1 MILLTYLSY
10 MIRILL
16 FTLFFSTSVF
26 AAATKSKDDSNAS
39 ASDQIIKLYDKA
51 YDLVYAEKFDKSLKL
66 LKKIADRDDLG
77 EMKADVYNLLGFS
90 YRKNDNPD
98 LDKAF
103 ESYKIALEAN
113 PEHAGA
119 HEYLG
124 ELYLKMGKKN
134 MAEEML
140 AKLETIAGTNSD
152 EYKKL
157 KKAIANS

>member
-1 MILLTYLSY
+1 
-10 MIRILL
+10 MIRIFL
-16 FTLFFSTSVF
+16 FTLLFSTSVF
-26 AAATKSKDDSNAS
+26 AAASKSSDDTSAS
-39 ASDQIIKLYDKA
+39 ASDQIKNLYDKA
-51 YDLVYAEKFDKSLKL
+51 YDLVYAEDFDKSLKL
-66 LKKIADRDDLG
+66 LKKIAKRNDLG
-77 EMKADVYNLLGFS
+77 DMKADVYNLLGFS

-103 ESYKIALEAN
+103 ESCKIALEAN

-124 ELYLKMGKKN
+124 ELYIKMGKKS

-140 AKLETIAGTNSD
+140 AKLEIIAGTGSD

>member
-1 MILLTYLSY
+1 
-10 MIRILL
+10 MIRIFIFTLL
-16 FTLFFSTSVF
+16 FSSSIF
-26 AAATKSKDDSNAS
+26 AASTESTDTSAS
-39 ASDQIIKLYDKA
+39 ASDQVNKLYEKA

-66 LKKIADRDDLG
+66 LKKIAKRDDLG

-124 ELYLKMGKKN
+124 ELYLKMGDKF

-140 AKLETIAGTNSD
+140 AKLETIAGTSSD

>member
-1 MILLTYLSY
+1 
-10 MIRILL
+10 MIRIFIFTLL
-16 FTLFFSTSVF
+16 FSSSIF
-26 AAATKSKDDSNAS
+26 AASTESTDTSAS
-39 ASDQIIKLYDKA
+39 ASDQVNKLYDKA
-51 YDLVYAEKFDKSLKL
+51 YELVYAEKFDKSLKL
-66 LKKIADRDDLG
+66 LKKIAKRDDLG

-124 ELYLKMGKKN
+124 ELYLKMGDKF

-140 AKLETIAGTNSD
+140 AKLETIAGTSSD

>member
-1 MILLTYLSY
+1 
-10 MIRILL
+10 MIRTLL
-16 FTLFFSTSVF
+16 FTLLFSTSVF
-26 AAATKSKDDSNAS
+26 AASTESSDTSAS
-39 ASDQIIKLYDKA
+39 ASDQIKNLYDKA

-66 LKKIADRDDLG
+66 LKKISKRNDLG

-124 ELYLKMGKKN
+124 ELYLKMGDKF
-134 MAEEML
+134 MAEKML
-140 AKLETIAGTNSD
+140 AKLETIAGTSSD

>member
-1 MILLTYLSY
+1 MTVLTYLIF
-10 MIRILL
+10 MIKIFI
-16 FTLFFSTSVF
+16 FTLLFSTSIL
-26 AAATKSKDDSNAS
+26 AASTESTDTSAS
-39 ASDQIIKLYDKA
+39 ASDQVNKLYDKA

-66 LKKIADRDDLG
+66 LKKIAKRNDLG

-124 ELYLKMGKKN
+124 ELYLKMGDKF
-134 MAEEML
+134 MAEKML
-140 AKLETIAGTNSD
+140 TKLETIVGTSSD

-157 KKAIANS
+157 KKAITNS

>member
-1 MILLTYLSY
+1 
-10 MIRILL
+10 MIRIFL
-16 FTLFFSTSVF
+16 FTLLFSTSVF
-26 AAATKSKDDSNAS
+26 AAASTSSDDTSAS
-39 ASDQIIKLYDKA
+39 ASDQIKNLYDKA
-51 YDLVYAEKFDKSLKL
+51 YDLVYAKEFDKSLKL
-66 LKKIADRDDLG
+66 LKKIAKRNDLG
-77 EMKADVYNLLGFS
+77 DMKADVYNLLGFS

-124 ELYLKMGKKN
+124 ELYIKMGKKS

-140 AKLETIAGTNSD
+140 AKLETIAGTGSD

>member
-1 MILLTYLSY
+1 
-10 MIRILL
+10 MIRILI
-16 FTLFFSTSVF
+16 FTLLFSTSIF
-26 AAATKSKDDSNAS
+26 AASTESTDTSAS
-39 ASDQIIKLYDKA
+39 ASDQVNKLYEKA

-66 LKKIADRDDLG
+66 LKKIAKRDDLG

-124 ELYLKMGKKN
+124 ELYLKMGDKF
-134 MAEEML
+134 MAEKML
-140 AKLETIAGTNSD
+140 AKLETIAGTSSD

-157 KKAIANS
+157 KRAIANS

>member
-1 MILLTYLSY
+1 
-10 MIRILL
+10 MIRIFI
-16 FTLFFSTSVF
+16 FTLLFSTSIF
-26 AAATKSKDDSNAS
+26 AASTESTDTNAS
-39 ASDQIIKLYDKA
+39 ASDQVIKLYDKA
-51 YDLVYAEKFDKSLKL
+51 YELVYAEKFDKSLKL
-66 LKKIADRDDLG
+66 LKKIAKRDDLG

-98 LDKAF
+98 LDKAL

-124 ELYLKMGKKN
+124 ELYLKMGDKF

-140 AKLETIAGTNSD
+140 SKLETIAGTSSD
-152 EYKKL
+152 EYKKQNQ
-157 KKAIANS
+157 K

>member
-1 MILLTYLSY
+1 

-16 FTLFFSTSVF
+16 FTLLFSTSVF
-26 AAATKSKDDSNAS
+26 AAATKSNDDTSAS
-39 ASDQIIKLYDKA
+39 ASDQIKNLYDKA
-51 YDLVYAEKFDKSLKL
+51 YDLVYAKDFDKSLKL
-66 LKKIADRDDLG
+66 LKKIAKRNDLG
-77 EMKADVYNLLGFS
+77 DMKADVYNLLGFS

-103 ESYKIALEAN
+103 ESYQIALEAN

-124 ELYLKMGKKN
+124 ELYIKMGKKS

-140 AKLETIAGTNSD
+140 AKLETIAGTGSD
-152 EYKKL
+152 EYKEL

>member
-1 MILLTYLSY
+1 
-10 MIRILL
+10 MIRIFI
-16 FTLFFSTSVF
+16 FTLLFSTSIF
-26 AAATKSKDDSNAS
+26 AASTESTDTNAS
-39 ASDQIIKLYDKA
+39 ASDQVNKLYDKA

-66 LKKIADRDDLG
+66 LKKIAKRNDLG

-124 ELYLKMGKKN
+124 ELYLKMGDKF
-134 MAEEML
+134 MAEKML
-140 AKLETIAGTNSD
+140 AKLETIAGTSSD

>member
-1 MILLTYLSY
+1 
-10 MIRILL
+10 MIRIFI
-16 FTLFFSTSVF
+16 FTLLFSTSVF
-26 AAATKSKDDSNAS
+26 AAASKSSDDTSAS
-39 ASDQIIKLYDKA
+39 ASDQIKNLYDKA
-51 YDLVYAEKFDKSLKL
+51 YDLVYAEDFDKSLKL
-66 LKKIADRDDLG
+66 LKKIAKRNDLG
-77 EMKADVYNLLGFS
+77 DMKADVYNLLGFS

-103 ESYKIALEAN
+103 ESYQIALEAN

-124 ELYLKMGKKN
+124 ELYIKMGKKS

-140 AKLETIAGTNSD
+140 AKLETIAGTSSD

-157 KKAIANS
+157 KKAISNS

>member
-1 MILLTYLSY
+1 
-10 MIRILL
+10 MIRILI
-16 FTLFFSTSVF
+16 FTLLFSTSIF
-26 AAATKSKDDSNAS
+26 AASTKSTDTSAS
-39 ASDQIIKLYDKA
+39 ASDQVNKLYDKA
-51 YDLVYAEKFDKSLKL
+51 YELVYAEKFDKSLKL
-66 LKKIADRDDLG
+66 LKKIAKRDDLG

-124 ELYLKMGKKN
+124 ELYLKMGDKF

-140 AKLETIAGTNSD
+140 AKLETIAGTSSD

>member
-1 MILLTYLSY
+1 
-10 MIRILL
+10 MIRIFL
-16 FTLFFSTSVF
+16 FTLLFSTSVF
-26 AAATKSKDDSNAS
+26 AAASKSSDDTSAS
-39 ASDQIIKLYDKA
+39 ASEQIQNLYDKA
-51 YDLVYAEKFDKSLKL
+51 YDLVYAKEFDKSLKL
-66 LKKIADRDDLG
+66 LKKIAKRDDLG
-77 EMKADVYNLLGFS
+77 IMKADVYNLLGFS

-103 ESYKIALEAN
+103 ESYQIALEAN

-124 ELYLKMGKKN
+124 ELYIKMGKKS
-134 MAEEML
+134 MAQEML
-140 AKLETIAGTNSD
+140 AKLEIISGTGSD

>member
-1 MILLTYLSY
+1 
-10 MIRILL
+10 MIRIFI
-16 FTLFFSTSVF
+16 FTILFSTSIF
-26 AAATKSKDDSNAS
+26 AASTESSDTNAS
-39 ASDQIIKLYDKA
+39 ASDQVNKLYDKA

-66 LKKIADRDDLG
+66 LKKIAKRDDLG

-90 YRKNDNPD
+90 YRKNDNPN

-124 ELYLKMGKKN
+124 ELYLKMGDKF
-134 MAEEML
+134 MAEKML
-140 AKLETIAGTNSD
+140 AKLETIAGTSSD

>member
-1 MILLTYLSY
+1 
-10 MIRILL
+10 MIRIFI
-16 FTLFFSTSVF
+16 FTLLFSTSIF
-26 AAATKSKDDSNAS
+26 AASTESTDTSAS
-39 ASDQIIKLYDKA
+39 ASDQVIKLYDKA

-66 LKKIADRDDLG
+66 LKKIAKRNDLG

-124 ELYLKMGKKN
+124 ELYLKLGDKF
-134 MAEEML
+134 MAEKML
-140 AKLETIAGTNSD
+140 TKLETIAGTSSD

>member
-1 MILLTYLSY
+1 
-10 MIRILL
+10 MIRILI
-16 FTLFFSTSVF
+16 FTLLFSTSIF
-26 AAATKSKDDSNAS
+26 AASTESTDTSAS
-39 ASDQIIKLYDKA
+39 ASDQVNKLYDKA

-66 LKKIADRDDLG
+66 LKKIAKRDDLG

-124 ELYLKMGKKN
+124 ELYLKMGDKF

-140 AKLETIAGTNSD
+140 AKLETIAGTSSD

>member
-1 MILLTYLSY
+1 
-10 MIRILL
+10 MIRIFL
-16 FTLFFSTSVF
+16 FTLLFSTSVF
-26 AAATKSKDDSNAS
+26 AAATSSNDDTSAS
-39 ASDQIIKLYDKA
+39 ASDQIQKLYDKA

-66 LKKIADRDDLG
+66 LIKIAKRNDLG
-77 EMKADVYNLLGFS
+77 NMKADVYNLLGFS
-90 YRKNDNPD
+90 YRKSDNPD

-103 ESYKIALEAN
+103 ESYNIALEAN

-124 ELYLKMGKKN
+124 ELYLKMGKKSK
-134 MAEEML
+134 AEEML
-140 AKLETIAGTNSD
+140 AKLETIVGTSSD

>member
-1 MILLTYLSY
+1 

-16 FTLFFSTSVF
+16 FTLLFSTSVF
-26 AAATKSKDDSNAS
+26 AAATKSNDDTSAS
-39 ASDQIIKLYDKA
+39 ASDQIKNLYDKA
-51 YDLVYAEKFDKSLKL
+51 YDLVYAKDFDKSLKL
-66 LKKIADRDDLG
+66 LKKIAKRNDLG
-77 EMKADVYNLLGFS
+77 DMKADVYNLLGFS

-103 ESYKIALEAN
+103 ESYQIALEAN

-124 ELYLKMGKKN
+124 ELYIKMGKKSK
-134 MAEEML
+134 AEEML
-140 AKLETIAGTNSD
+140 AKLETIAGTGSD

>member
-1 MILLTYLSY
+1 
-10 MIRILL
+10 MIRIFL
-16 FTLFFSTSVF
+16 FTLLFSTSVF
-26 AAATKSKDDSNAS
+26 AAASKSSDDTSAS
-39 ASDQIIKLYDKA
+39 ASDQIQNLYDKA
-51 YDLVYAEKFDKSLKL
+51 YDLVYAKEFDKSLKL
-66 LKKIADRDDLG
+66 LKKIAKRNDLG
-77 EMKADVYNLLGFS
+77 DMKADVYNLLGFS

-103 ESYKIALEAN
+103 ESYQIALEAN

-124 ELYLKMGKKN
+124 ELYIKMGKIS

-140 AKLETIAGTNSD
+140 AKLETIAGTGSD

>member
-1 MILLTYLSY
+1 
-10 MIRILL
+10 MIRIFI
-16 FTLFFSTSVF
+16 FTLLFSTSIF
-26 AAATKSKDDSNAS
+26 AASTESTDTNAS
-39 ASDQIIKLYDKA
+39 ASDQVNKLYDKA

-66 LKKIADRDDLG
+66 LKKIAKRNDLG

-124 ELYLKMGKKN
+124 ELYLKMGDKF

-140 AKLETIAGTNSD
+140 AKLETIAGTSSD

-157 KKAIANS
+157 KKAISNS

>member
-1 MILLTYLSY
+1 

-16 FTLFFSTSVF
+16 FTLLFSTSVF
-26 AAATKSKDDSNAS
+26 AAATKSNDDTSAS
-39 ASDQIIKLYDKA
+39 ASDQIKNLYDKA
-51 YDLVYAEKFDKSLKL
+51 YDLVYAEDFDKSLKL
-66 LKKIADRDDLG
+66 LKKIAKRNDLG
-77 EMKADVYNLLGFS
+77 DMKADVYNLLGFS

-103 ESYKIALEAN
+103 ESYQIALEAN

-124 ELYLKMGKKN
+124 ELYIKMGKKSK
-134 MAEEML
+134 AEEML

>member
-1 MILLTYLSY
+1 
-10 MIRILL
+10 MIRILI
-16 FTLFFSTSVF
+16 FTLLFSTSIF
-26 AAATKSKDDSNAS
+26 AASTESTDTSAS
-39 ASDQIIKLYDKA
+39 ASDQVNKLYDKA

-66 LKKIADRDDLG
+66 LKKIAKRDDLG

-124 ELYLKMGKKN
+124 ELYLKMGDKF
-134 MAEEML
+134 MAEKML
-140 AKLETIAGTNSD
+140 AKLETIAGTSSD

-157 KKAIANS
+157 KRAIANL

>member
-1 MILLTYLSY
+1 

-16 FTLFFSTSVF
+16 FTLLFSTSVF
-26 AAATKSKDDSNAS
+26 AAATKSNDDTSAS
-39 ASDQIIKLYDKA
+39 ASDQIKNLYDKA
-51 YDLVYAEKFDKSLKL
+51 YDLVYAEDFDKSLKL
-66 LKKIADRDDLG
+66 LKKIAKRNDLG
-77 EMKADVYNLLGFS
+77 DMKADVYNLLGFS

-124 ELYLKMGKKN
+124 ELYIKMGNKS

>member
-1 MILLTYLSY
+1 
-10 MIRILL
+10 MIRILI
-16 FTLFFSTSVF
+16 FTLLFSTSIF
-26 AAATKSKDDSNAS
+26 AASTESTDTSAS
-39 ASDQIIKLYDKA
+39 ASDQVNKLYDKA
-51 YDLVYAEKFDKSLKL
+51 YELVYAEKFDKSLKL
-66 LKKIADRDDLG
+66 LKKIAKRDDLG
-77 EMKADVYNLLGFS
+77 NMKADVYNLLGFS

-103 ESYKIALEAN
+103 ESYQIALEAN

-124 ELYLKMGKKN
+124 ELYIKMGKKS

-140 AKLETIAGTNSD
+140 AKLEIIAGTGSD

>member
-1 MILLTYLSY
+1 
-10 MIRILL
+10 MIRIFL
-16 FTLFFSTSVF
+16 FTLLFSTSVF
-26 AAATKSKDDSNAS
+26 AAASTSSDDTSAS
-39 ASDQIIKLYDKA
+39 ASDQIKNLYDKA
-51 YDLVYAEKFDKSLKL
+51 YDLVYAEEFDKSLKL
-66 LKKIADRDDLG
+66 LKKIAKRNDLG
-77 EMKADVYNLLGFS
+77 NMKADVYNLLGFS

-124 ELYLKMGKKN
+124 ELYIKMGKKS

-140 AKLETIAGTNSD
+140 AKLEIIAGTNSD

>member
-1 MILLTYLSY
+1 

-16 FTLFFSTSVF
+16 FTLLFSTSVF
-26 AAATKSKDDSNAS
+26 AAATKSNDDTSAS
-39 ASDQIIKLYDKA
+39 ASDQIKNLYDKA
-51 YDLVYAEKFDKSLKL
+51 YDLVYAKDFDKSLKL
-66 LKKIADRDDLG
+66 LKKIAKRNDLG

-103 ESYKIALEAN
+103 ESYQIALEAD
-113 PEHAGA
+113 PKHAGA

-124 ELYLKMGKKN
+124 ELYIKMGKKS

-140 AKLETIAGTNSD
+140 AKLETIAGTDSD

-157 KKAIANS
+157 KKAITNS

>member
-1 MILLTYLSY
+1 
-10 MIRILL
+10 MIRIFL
-16 FTLFFSTSVF
+16 FTILFSTSVF
-26 AAATKSKDDSNAS
+26 AAASKSDDDANAS

-66 LKKIADRDDLG
+66 LKKIAKRDDLG
-77 EMKADVYNLLGFS
+77 DMKADVYNLLGFS

-124 ELYLKMGKKN
+124 ELYLKMGDKF

-140 AKLETIAGTNSD
+140 AKLETIAGTSSD

>member
-1 MILLTYLSY
+1 MIKIFLFILL
-10 MIRILL
+10 
-16 FTLFFSTSVF
+16 FSTSVF
-26 AAATKSKDDSNAS
+26 AASTESTDTSAS
-39 ASDQIIKLYDKA
+39 ASDQVSNLYDKA

-66 LKKIADRDDLG
+66 LKKIAKRNDLG

-124 ELYLKMGKKN
+124 ELYLKMGKKS

-140 AKLETIAGTNSD
+140 AKLEEIAGTDSD

-157 KKAIANS
+157 KNAIANS

>member
-1 MILLTYLSY
+1 
-10 MIRILL
+10 MIRIFL
-16 FTLFFSTSVF
+16 FTLLFSTSVF
-26 AAATKSKDDSNAS
+26 AAASTSSDDTSAS
-39 ASDQIIKLYDKA
+39 ASDQIKNLYDKA
-51 YDLVYAEKFDKSLKL
+51 YDLVYAKEFDKSLKL
-66 LKKIADRDDLG
+66 LKKIAKRNDLG
-77 EMKADVYNLLGFS
+77 DMKADVYNLLGFS

-124 ELYLKMGKKN
+124 ELYIKMGNKSK
-134 MAEEML
+134 AEEML
-140 AKLETIAGTNSD
+140 AKLETIAGTGSD